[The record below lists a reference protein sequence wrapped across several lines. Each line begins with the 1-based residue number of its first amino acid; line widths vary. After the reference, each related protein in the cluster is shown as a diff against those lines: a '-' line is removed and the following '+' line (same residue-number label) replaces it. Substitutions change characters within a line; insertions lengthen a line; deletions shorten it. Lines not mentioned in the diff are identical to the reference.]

1 MQGLGKMYKLFV
13 IAKNNMKRQKGDML
27 TFLVLT
33 FVSGLMIFDCISA
46 ITGMDR
52 IMDAKFEEIN
62 GAHIMLY
69 IMGSDAEKKSAQKVF
84 EESEYI
90 TEYEVT
96 PVMQMVAGYR
106 RKGERNFNS
115 FNFFVES
122 FDEEKNIMKIP
133 MPVAYLRHDDIL
145 LPYNMSGSYA
155 IGDILQLKIGDDVY
169 DLNVAGYIED
179 PYFSSTMNISIYS
192 VVMTQELMDELKDT
206 HPKAMLMR
214 TFVYKGKIAEGS
226 IQTVDLEKEIEDA
239 YKDELEK
246 YPEDEKQNSD
256 YTILNWDTMRE
267 GSKFLPLI
275 VIATVLIFAIL
286 ILVIAVVIIS
296 FSIRNFIRK
305 NMKNTGILEACGY
318 TVAELR
324 IALTLQIGAI
334 AFAGSALGI
343 AIGAVTFRG
352 FGNII
357 SIVLGLT
364 WNQPA
369 NYAAAS
375 YILIGMTFLIALV
388 SMIVSGAYNKVS
400 VLDALRGG
408 INTHNFKRN
417 FFPFE
422 KTVLPVP
429 VVLALKETF
438 GGIRR
443 NLLMAFIVCILAV
456 STLIG
461 FCMFENFGTDPNKIM
476 SIMSVEFGT
485 AAVEEKNNISD
496 YEGLADDMRGVD
508 SVASVLS
515 YTGYELL
522 VTSGDLDQRIYTIAY
537 DDMKYTTA
545 TNIVEGRMPE
555 TDNEVMVT
563 SGVAKDLELKAGD
576 VVTIKYDKDE
586 ADYIVVGINQSIQ
599 NMGRGMNMTIDGL
612 KKILPGGTVHPMY
625 YVYAKEGVLYPQ
637 LERDLYEMADEEGY
651 DIEVID
657 MQGFVSGTVDSVVMS
672 MQALCIIIV
681 IITVFVVV
689 FVESLVIRA
698 KISKEWKNMGVSKA
712 LGQTTG
718 GLMLQ
723 IMLSNM
729 PAIVLGAVVGGVVAK
744 DIGKAFICGMF
755 AMFELNNLVIGLSP
769 FWVILTVAGILA
781 IAVITAGA
789 EGLRVKKLIP
799 VEMIT
804 EE

>member
-1 MQGLGKMYKLFV
+1 MFKLFV

-27 TFLVLT
+27 TFLLLT
-33 FVSGLMIFDCISA
+33 LISGLMIFDCASA
-46 ITGMDR
+46 ISGIDK

-62 GAHIMLY
+62 GAHILLY
-69 IMGSDAEKKSAQKVF
+69 TMGSDAEKKSAQKVF
-84 EESEYI
+84 EENEHI
-90 TEYEVT
+90 VEYEMT
-96 PVMQMVAGYR
+96 PMMQMVAGYR
-106 RKGERNFNS
+106 RKGERSFNS

-122 FDEEKNIMKIP
+122 FDEEKTIMNISK
-133 MPVAYLRHDDIL
+133 PVAYLGRDDIL
-145 LPYNMSGSYA
+145 VPYNMSSSYA
-155 IGDILQLKIGDDVY
+155 VGDTLQLKVGDDVY
-169 DLNVAGYIED
+169 DLNVAGYLED
-179 PYFSSTMNISIYS
+179 PYFSSTMNISVYS
-192 VVMTQELMDELKDT
+192 VVMTRELMEELEDE
-206 HPKAMLMR
+206 HPKAMIVW
-214 TFVYKGKIAEGS
+214 TYVHKGQIAEGS
-226 IQTVDLEKEIEDA
+226 IPTVDLEKEIEDA

-246 YPEDEKQNSD
+246 YPDDEKQNSD
-256 YTILNWDTMRE
+256 YTILNWDSMKG
-267 GSKFLPLI
+267 GSEFLPLV
-275 VIATVLIFAIL
+275 VIATVLIFAVL
-286 ILVIAVVIIS
+286 ILVIALVIIS

-324 IALTLQIGAI
+324 LALTIQISSVALV
-334 AFAGSALGI
+334 GSALGI
-343 AIGAVTFRG
+343 AIGAVTFTG

-357 SIVLGLT
+357 SIVLGLS

-369 NYAAAS
+369 DLAAAA
-375 YILIGMTFLIALV
+375 YILLGMTFLIAAV

-408 INTHNFKRN
+408 VSTHNFKRN

-422 KTVLPVP
+422 KTALPVP
-429 VVLALKETF
+429 VVLALKDTF
-438 GGIRR
+438 GGIRK
-443 NLLMAFIVCILAV
+443 NLLMSFIICLLAV

-461 FCMFENFGTDPNKIM
+461 FCMYENFGVDPGKIM
-476 SIMSVEFGT
+476 SIMSVEVGT
-485 AAVEEKNNISD
+485 AAVQEKKGIGD
-496 YEGLADDMRGVD
+496 YEGLADDMRDVD
-508 SVASVLS
+508 SVESVLA

-522 VTSGDLDQRIYTIAY
+522 VTSGDLDQRIYTTAY

-545 TNIVEGRMPE
+545 TNTVEGRMPE

-563 SGVAKDLELKAGD
+563 SGVAKDLDLKVGD
-576 VVTIKYDKDE
+576 VVSIKYDKDE

-599 NMGRGMNMTIDGL
+599 NMGRSMNMTLDGL
-612 KKILPGGTVHPMY
+612 KKIIPGGEVYPMY
-625 YVYAKEGVLYPQ
+625 YVYAKEGVLYQQ

-657 MQGFVSGTVDSVVMS
+657 MQGFVSGTVDSVVLS
-672 MQALCIIIV
+672 MRALCIIIV
-681 IITVFVVV
+681 LITVFVVV

-698 KISKEWKNMGVSKA
+698 KISREWKNMGVSKA

-729 PAIVLGAVVGGVVAK
+729 PAIVLGAVAGGLAAK

-781 IAVITAGA
+781 IAVITAGV